1 MHKTEDA
8 QLCAEDFKGGSL
20 ITTCEDG
27 RELQK
32 QLEGD
37 RKAFCTLKLFLLLFL
52 WESKNRFTQ
61 SEVIFKFPYSILRR
75 INRTLQTKQR
85 EFFYSQ

>member
-8 QLCAEDFKGGSL
+8 QLYAEDFKGGSL

-52 WESKNRFTQ
+52 
-61 SEVIFKFPYSILRR
+61 
-75 INRTLQTKQR
+75 
-85 EFFYSQ
+85 